1 MMFIFSR
8 LLLALL
14 TIISVVSADDN
25 KKKMAF
31 SVEKG
36 VKCHGGGDMSEMR
49 KDCEGGMK
57 MEFSAT
63 CKPMDMIYEIAEGIH
78 DHLQHNFIPDV
89 EDLYPSDD
97 VMQEMMA
104 QEMMAIALAGEDEE
118 GVGMSKTIEFGG
130 MAQME
135 WGCKVK
141 YEYKKGKFTKTADCG
156 FKGKAS
162 AGKNLDKGRVKA
174 DKNPAKGRVKS
185 EKKTDKGRVN
195 ADKNTTEVRES
206 VDPKPEE

>member
-1 MMFIFSR
+1 MIH
-8 LLLALL
+8 AI
-14 TIISVVSADDN
+14 T
-25 KKKMAF
+25 
-31 SVEKG
+31 EG
-36 VKCHGGGDMSEMR
+36 VHE
-49 KDCEGGMK
+49 
-57 MEFSAT
+57 
-63 CKPMDMIYEIAEGIH
+63 
-78 DHLQHNFIPDV
+78 HLQHNYIPDIKS
-89 EDLYPSDD
+89 LHPSDD
-97 VMQEMMA
+97 VMQEMMV
-104 QEMMAIALAGEDEE
+104 LHDGE
-118 GVGMSKTIEFGG
+118 GMKISKTIEFGG
-130 MAQME
+130 TAQIE